1 MCVPFTLIE
10 YRCVRSVV
18 FLCAASQALAQS
30 TGRAFTHVFSK
41 TKNPPVDRWVAICA
55 CGIIHVRRCSIIGAT
70 TGDARH
76 IARSIFCLHAV
87 KHSTLVKP
95 TVSRARWLWR
105 MHESIQPSTPL
116 DPQSGKVPRS
126 LVCQI
131 PHQKGFQN
139 FENLFSGN
147 NSGGLCYSFTRS
159 LAMADA
165 ST

>member
-1 MCVPFTLIE
+1 MRPFCGSPLCGVSSACTVH
-10 YRCVRSVV
+10 RTVV
-18 FLCAASQALAQS
+18 YSRFQQNKKP
-30 TGRAFTHVFSK
+30 TGC
-41 TKNPPVDRWVAICA
+41 RWACLCA
-55 CGIIHVRRCSIIGAT
+55 CGIIHLRRCYPIGAT
-70 TGDARH
+70 SGDGDTSPGH
-76 IARSIFCLHAV
+76 SFLSTCV

>member
-1 MCVPFTLIE
+1 MRPFCGSPLCGVSSACTVH
-10 YRCVRSVV
+10 RTVV
-18 FLCAASQALAQS
+18 YSRFQQNEKP
-30 TGRAFTHVFSK
+30 TGC
-41 TKNPPVDRWVAICA
+41 RWACLCA
-55 CGIIHVRRCSIIGAT
+55 CGIIHLRRCYPIGAT